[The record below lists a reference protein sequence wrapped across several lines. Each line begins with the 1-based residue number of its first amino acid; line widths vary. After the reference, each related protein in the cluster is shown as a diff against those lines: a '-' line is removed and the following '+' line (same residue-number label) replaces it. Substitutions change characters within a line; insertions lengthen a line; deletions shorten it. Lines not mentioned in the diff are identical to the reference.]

1 MALAARSAPGVPVR
15 WAQCSSPPVPTR
27 LQGRAPCGSWL
38 ASPPCPLTT
47 TLALELDPAGNQD
60 EGCSGASP

>member
-15 WAQCSSPPVPTR
+15 WVSAAALLCPPVSEAAPPVARGSPP
-27 LQGRAPCGSWL
+27 
-38 ASPPCPLTT
+38 PPCPLTT